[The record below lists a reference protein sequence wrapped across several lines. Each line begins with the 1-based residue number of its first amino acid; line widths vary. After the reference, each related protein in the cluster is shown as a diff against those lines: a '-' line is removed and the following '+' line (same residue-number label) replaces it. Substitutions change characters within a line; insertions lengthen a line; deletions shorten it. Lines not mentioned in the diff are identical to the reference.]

1 MLAWLYPVFFEHGAG
16 RRCGHTDDI
25 RSSGRGCPIVF
36 PLALI
41 LAGKQFEFHI
51 SDARLAGG
59 GSIGAEDIAGVYTG
73 AYIPT
78 IRIRILIRIRRVSDS
93 FEVQ

>member
-1 MLAWLYPVFFEHGAG
+1 VLAWLYPVFFEHGAG

-25 RSSGRGCPIVF
+25 RSSGRGCPIVL

-51 SDARLAGG
+51 IDACLAGG
-59 GSIGAEDIAGVYTG
+59 GGSTGADDIAGASAAMVVG
-73 AYIPT
+73 DMDM
-78 IRIRILIRIRRVSDS
+78 V
-93 FEVQ
+93 EVQ